1 MDIQI
6 GQKKPR
12 GKARRI
18 RRGFLMFLA
27 ATYLFV
33 CFGQTISCAD
43 EVLADIT
50 IATAMDKADTQD
62 GDGSQA
68 PVLVKHC
75 PMCAPMVAPVSASV
89 LQPDSAVSRLAFAP
103 PSFHLGSHGHL
114 DPPPPKSLT

>member
-1 MDIQI
+1 MDIQV

-12 GKARRI
+12 GEARRI

-27 ATYLFV
+27 AAYLFV

-43 EVLADIT
+43 EVLADIPV
-50 IATAMDKADTQD
+50 ATAMDKPDTQD
-62 GDGSQA
+62 GDGAQA

-75 PMCAPMVAPVSASV
+75 PMCAPMVATVSASV
-89 LQPDSAVSRLAFAP
+89 VQPDSAVSRLAFTP

-114 DPPPPKSLT
+114 DPPPPKRLT